1 MIQRG
6 LNWDGFLFY
15 NGREY
20 GASYYDRQHGR
31 RRKGRGGSGYVV
43 KKIVRFLKSGFL
55 VISIGFRWGFRDVKG
70 IQKNQYLLNL
80 LKLSVRKEWMT
91 IL

>member
-1 MIQRG
+1 MIVSMVE
-6 LNWDGFLFY
+6 DV
-15 NGREY
+15 
-20 GASYYDRQHGR
+20 
-31 RRKGRGGSGYVV
+31 KGRGGSGYVV
-43 KKIVRFLKSGFL
+43 KKIVGFLKSGFL